1 MNLKQLEFAVA
12 LAEEGNFTRA
22 AERCHVV
29 QSALS
34 HQIAALEQEL
44 GTPLF
49 ERLPRQV
56 RATAAGEAMLVHARQ
71 ALASLRHLRADVAAV
86 SGEVRGLL
94 AIGQIS
100 SLTGIDVVA
109 MLAALQ
115 QVHPQV
121 EFQLRVDKSEDLIAQ
136 VQSRDLDVAL
146 VGLSPSAGL
155 DGVCHQMLQ
164 EEDLVAVLAPSHRLA
179 RRKRLPLT
187 ELQDEALVDFPRGT
201 GARRQTDDAF
211 AAAGLPHTV
220 RFEVNLMELVE
231 RFVRHGLAV
240 GIVPALIAEGFEGV
254 VRIPLQ
260 PTPTRRVHLVW
271 QRLPTPAARVFVEA
285 VLSRAGAGSGP

>member
-34 HQIAALEQEL
+34 HQIAYLEREL

-56 RATAAGEAMLVHARQ
+56 RPTAAGEALLVHARQ
-71 ALASLRHLRADVAAV
+71 VLASLRHLRADVAAV

-100 SLTGIDVVA
+100 SLTDIDVVA
-109 MLAALQ
+109 MLAAFQ

-136 VQSRDLDVAL
+136 VQARELDVAL

-179 RRKRLPLT
+179 GRTGLPLT
-187 ELQDEALVDFPRGT
+187 ALQDEALVDFPRGT

-254 VRIPLQ
+254 VQIPLQ

-271 QRLPTPAARVFVEA
+271 QRLPTPAARAFVEA

>member
-34 HQIAALEQEL
+34 HQIAYLEQEL

-56 RATAAGEAMLVHARQ
+56 RATAAGEALLVHARQ
-71 ALASLRHLRADVAAV
+71 VMASLRHLRADVAAV

-100 SLTGIDVVA
+100 SLTDIDVVA
-109 MLAALQ
+109 MLAAFQ
-115 QVHPQV
+115 QAHPQV

-146 VGLSPSAGL
+146 VGLAPSAAL

-179 RRKRLPLT
+179 RRKQLPLT

-271 QRLPTPAARVFVEA
+271 QRLPTQAARAFVEA

>member
-211 AAAGLPHTV
+211 AAAGLSHTV

-271 QRLPTPAARVFVEA
+271 QRLPTPAARAFVEA

>member
-1 MNLKQLEFAVA
+1 VNLKQLEFAVA

-109 MLAALQ
+109 MLAAFQ

-260 PTPTRRVHLVW
+260 PTPTRRVHLIW

>member
-109 MLAALQ
+109 MLAAFQ

-271 QRLPTPAARVFVEA
+271 RRLPTPAARVFVEA

>member
-109 MLAALQ
+109 MLAAFQ

-211 AAAGLPHTV
+211 AAADLPHTV

-271 QRLPTPAARVFVEA
+271 QRLPTPAARAFVEA

>member
-34 HQIAALEQEL
+34 HQIAYLEQEL

-56 RATAAGEAMLVHARQ
+56 RATAAGEALLVHARQ
-71 ALASLRHLRADVAAV
+71 VLVSLRHLRADVAAV

-100 SLTGIDVVA
+100 SLTDIDVVA
-109 MLAALQ
+109 MLAAFQ
-115 QVHPQV
+115 QAHPQV

-179 RRKRLPLT
+179 RRKRLPLI

-220 RFEVNLMELVE
+220 RFEVNLMELIE

-240 GIVPALIAEGFEGV
+240 GIVPALIAEGFQGV
-254 VRIPLQ
+254 VQIPLQ

-271 QRLPTPAARVFVEA
+271 QRLPTPAARAFVEA

>member
-34 HQIAALEQEL
+34 HQIAYLEQEL

-56 RATAAGEAMLVHARQ
+56 RATAAGEALLVHARQ
-71 ALASLRHLRADVAAV
+71 VLVSLRHLRADVAAV

-100 SLTGIDVVA
+100 SLTDIDVVA
-109 MLAALQ
+109 MLAAFQ
-115 QVHPQV
+115 QAHPQV

-220 RFEVNLMELVE
+220 RFEVNLMELIE

-240 GIVPALIAEGFEGV
+240 GIVPALIAEGFQGV
-254 VRIPLQ
+254 VQIPLQ

-271 QRLPTPAARVFVEA
+271 QRLPTPAARAFVEA

>member
-109 MLAALQ
+109 MLAAFQ

-211 AAAGLPHTV
+211 AAAGLPHAV
-220 RFEVNLMELVE
+220 RFEVNLMELIE

>member
-1 MNLKQLEFAVA
+1 VNLKQLEFAVA

-56 RATAAGEAMLVHARQ
+56 RATAAGEALLVHARQ
-71 ALASLRHLRADVAAV
+71 VLVSLRHLRADVAAV

-109 MLAALQ
+109 MLAAFQ
-115 QVHPQV
+115 QAHPQV

>member
-109 MLAALQ
+109 MLAAFQ

-187 ELQDEALVDFPRGT
+187 ELQDETLVDFPRGT

>member
-34 HQIAALEQEL
+34 HQIAHLEQEL
-44 GTPLF
+44 GTTLF

-56 RATAAGEAMLVHARQ
+56 RATAAGEALLVHARQ
-71 ALASLRHLRADVAAV
+71 VLASLRHLRADVAAV
-86 SGEVRGLL
+86 TGEVRGLL

-100 SLTGIDVVA
+100 SLTDIDVVA
-109 MLAALQ
+109 MLAAFQ
-115 QVHPQV
+115 QAHPQV

-136 VQSRDLDVAL
+136 VQSRELDV
-146 VGLSPSAGL
+146 
-155 DGVCHQMLQ
+155 
-164 EEDLVAVLAPSHRLA
+164 
-179 RRKRLPLT
+179 
-187 ELQDEALVDFPRGT
+187 ALVDFPRGT

-220 RFEVNLMELVE
+220 RFEVNLMELIE

-240 GIVPALIAEGFEGV
+240 GIVPALIADGFQGV
-254 VRIPLQ
+254 VQIPLQ

-271 QRLPTPAARVFVEA
+271 QRLPTPAARAFVEA

>member
-12 LAEEGNFTRA
+12 LAEEANFTRA

-109 MLAALQ
+109 MLAAFQ

-136 VQSRDLDVAL
+136 VQSRVLDVAL
-146 VGLSPSAGL
+146 VGLAPSAAL
-155 DGVCHQMLQ
+155 DGLCHQMLQ
-164 EEDLVAVLAPSHRLA
+164 EEDLVAVLAPSHHLA
-179 RRKRLPLT
+179 RRRRLPLT

-271 QRLPTPAARVFVEA
+271 QRLPTPAARAFVEA

>member
-34 HQIAALEQEL
+34 HQIAYLEQEL

-56 RATAAGEAMLVHARQ
+56 RATAAGEALLVHARQ
-71 ALASLRHLRADVAAV
+71 VLVSLRHLRADVAAV

-100 SLTGIDVVA
+100 SLTDIDVVA
-109 MLAALQ
+109 MLAAFQ
-115 QVHPQV
+115 QAHPQV

-146 VGLSPSAGL
+146 VGLAPLAGL

-211 AAAGLPHTV
+211 VAAGLPHTV

-240 GIVPALIAEGFEGV
+240 GIVPALIAEGFQGV

-271 QRLPTPAARVFVEA
+271 QRLPTPAARAFVEA

>member
-56 RATAAGEAMLVHARQ
+56 RATAAGEALLVHARQ
-71 ALASLRHLRADVAAV
+71 VLVSLRHLRADVAAV

-100 SLTGIDVVA
+100 SLTDIDVVA
-109 MLAALQ
+109 MLAAFQ
-115 QVHPQV
+115 QAHPQV

>member
-109 MLAALQ
+109 MLAAFQ

-285 VLSRAGAGSGP
+285 VLNRAGAGSGP

>member
-12 LAEEGNFTRA
+12 LAEEANFTRA

-109 MLAALQ
+109 MLAAFQ

-136 VQSRDLDVAL
+136 VQSRVLDVAL
-146 VGLSPSAGL
+146 VGLAPSAAL
-155 DGVCHQMLQ
+155 DGLCHQMLQ

-179 RRKRLPLT
+179 RRRRLPLT

-271 QRLPTPAARVFVEA
+271 QRLPTPAARAFVEA